1 MTIPIVGTDGK
12 THMIEAAQID
22 LFFSGKNGQQITDGE
37 WDESQRRLRGEVPP
51 ATIPGEIRYPTDEQ
65 YAAGDRA

>member
-1 MTIPIVGTDGK
+1 MIILGSDGRPHEIDPARVDQFLSGK
-12 THMIEAAQID
+12 T
-22 LFFSGKNGQQITDGE
+22 GQPVNDEQ